1 MGVNMT
7 VRAKSIRLVG
17 SGSKARL
24 RTIGTWGE
32 RPLDDLAVACR
43 ASTAVDKLIRQTVDE
58 ARKQGCSWAEIGHAL
73 RISKQS
79 AWERFSGEE

>member
-1 MGVNMT
+1 MG

-17 SGSKARL
+17 RGSKARL
-24 RTIGTWGE
+24 RTIGAWGE
-32 RPLDDLAVACR
+32 RPLDDLAVVCS
-43 ASTAVDKLIRQTVDE
+43 ASTAVDKLIGQTVAL

-79 AWERFSGEE
+79 AWERFSGED

>member
-1 MGVNMT
+1 MAA
-7 VRAKSIRLVG
+7 RAKSIRLTG

-32 RPLDDLAVACR
+32 RPLEDLTVVCH
-43 ASTAVDKLIRQTVDE
+43 ASTAVDKLIRQTVAE

-73 RISKQS
+73 RITKQS

>member
-1 MGVNMT
+1 MS
-7 VRAKSIRLVG
+7 VRPKSIRLVG
-17 SGSKARL
+17 RGSKARL

-32 RPLDDLAVACR
+32 RPLDDLAVACH
-43 ASTAVDKLIRQTVDE
+43 ASMAVNKLIHQTVAQ
-58 ARKQGCSWAEIGHAL
+58 ARQQGCSWSEIGQAL